1 MVCNDR
7 GRMGLVGREVGGRE
21 WRAVMEERE
30 WGGEQGMVGSG
41 GGEGVNA
48 YYGIKDDDDDNVVV
62 VVPRPSASVGATSP
76 NATRSRSPVASF
88 VALGTWCACRLRLWA
103 LVVV

>member
-7 GRMGLVGREVGGRE
+7 GRMGLVGREEGGRE

-48 YYGIKDDDDDNVVV
+48 YPMEYKMTMTITLSSSSPVRLRWL
-62 VVPRPSASVGATSP
+62 VPR
-76 NATRSRSPVASF
+76 R
-88 VALGTWCACRLRLWA
+88 
-103 LVVV
+103 

>member
-1 MVCNDR
+1 MVCTDR

-21 WRAVMEERE
+21 WRAVMEGRE

-48 YYGIKDDDDDNVVV
+48 YPMEYKMTTTITSSSSSPIRLRRL
-62 VVPRPSASVGATSP
+62 VPRH
-76 NATRSRSPVASF
+76 
-88 VALGTWCACRLRLWA
+88 
-103 LVVV
+103 